1 MTGIAVNPE
10 NVNTSST
17 SSTSLILVTS
27 TDASGRV

>member
-1 MTGIAVNPE
+1 MTGIAVNTE

-17 SSTSLILVTS
+17 SSTSPILVTS